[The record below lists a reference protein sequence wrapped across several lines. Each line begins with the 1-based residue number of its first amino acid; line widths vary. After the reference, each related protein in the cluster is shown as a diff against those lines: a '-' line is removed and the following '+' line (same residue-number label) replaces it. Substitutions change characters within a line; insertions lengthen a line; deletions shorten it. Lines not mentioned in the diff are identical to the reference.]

1 MSIINQAVKTVYSKV
16 IKTKAGTAKERHCCV
31 CQGVICCVTGVKG
44 VYCKTR
50 KGGKGKEREG
60 KERKGGR
67 LSALSRVKGRH
78 KRVERC
84 LSVIISKYN

>member
-44 VYCKTR
+44 VYCKTC

-60 KERKGGR
+60 KEGREIGCIVTCEGKTQEGGE
-67 LSALSRVKGRH
+67 V
-78 KRVERC
+78 
-84 LSVIISKYN
+84 SKCNN